1 MYDVLIV
8 GGGPA
13 GLSAALV
20 LGRCRR
26 RVLVCDTGRPR
37 NSVSWRV
44 SGYLGH
50 DGIKPADFRRV
61 GREQIASYDSVE
73 FRDVPVEDARPSEGG
88 FEVVMHGGERVRTKK
103 LIVATGLVNELPEI
117 PGFCELWGHGVYHCP
132 YCDGWEHRDQGIA
145 VYGRGRKGMNFA
157 LELTVWSRD
166 IVLCTDGASRLEPA
180 DVERLARHG
189 VRVDERR
196 LLRLEGDAEGLHR
209 VVFRTGEPL
218 PRGAL
223 FLIPKEHQAAAELV
237 ERLACETTS
246 KGRVRTGEYECTN
259 VPGLYVAGDSS
270 RRVQFA
276 IVAAAEGAMAA
287 FAINN
292 ELVNEETA

>member
-26 RVLVCDTGRPR
+26 RVLLCDTDRPR
-37 NSVSWRV
+37 NAVSWRV

-61 GREQIASYDSVE
+61 GRDELAAYESVE
-73 FRDVPVEDARPSEGG
+73 VREVAVEEARQDGNGFVARLAEGG
-88 FEVVMHGGERVRTKK
+88 EVQARK
-103 LIVATGLVNELPEI
+103 LVIATGLVNDLPDI
-117 PGFCELWGHGVYHCP
+117 PGFCELWGHGVHHCP
-132 YCDGWEHRDQGIA
+132 YCDGWEHRDRGLA
-145 VYGRGRKGMNFA
+145 VYGRGRKGKAYA
-157 LELTVWSRD
+157 LEMTIWSRD

-180 DVERLARHG
+180 DLEQLARQG

-196 LLRLEGDAEGLHR
+196 IARLEGDDERLHR
-209 VVFRTGEPL
+209 VVFKTGEPL
-218 PRGAL
+218 ERDAL
-223 FLIPKEHQAAAELV
+223 FLTPKERQASALIDGFS
-237 ERLACETTS
+237 CEITR
-246 KGRVRTGEYECTN
+246 KGRVKTGEYECTN

-292 ELVNEETA
+292 ELVNEDTA